1 MLNKIIISDLV
12 NNIDSNFIDQKTK
25 RININKENNF
35 NYKVFNHKI
44 KKYKKM
50 IIIIMKKD
58 Y

>member
-1 MLNKIIISDLV
+1 MLNKIIISYLV

-44 KKYKKM
+44 KKYKK
-50 IIIIMKKD
+50 
-58 Y
+58 